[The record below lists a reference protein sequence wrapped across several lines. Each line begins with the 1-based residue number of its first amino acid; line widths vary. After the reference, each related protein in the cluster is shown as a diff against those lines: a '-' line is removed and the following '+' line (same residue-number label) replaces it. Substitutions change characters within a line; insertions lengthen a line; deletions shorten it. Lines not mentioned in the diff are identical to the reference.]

1 MKKWVVYLLGI
12 LTGVILSVALSF
24 VLAITGDDVTDS
36 EELSS
41 NDKIIFEKPGD
52 IIDIQEFKV
61 FQVVEKNAALV
72 TENTDYDSNFGSI
85 YMLKN
90 DDGKYYYDDEVIPIP
105 EGKVVRQLGIY
116 RYLTPNKMIKTVPII
131 AIMDK

>member
-24 VLAITGDDVTDS
+24 VLAINGDDVYDS
-36 EELSS
+36 EELSN
-41 NDKIIFEKPGD
+41 NDRIIFEKPGD

-85 YMLKN
+85 YMLNN
-90 DDGKYYYDDEVIPIP
+90 DDGKYYYDDEIIKIP

-116 RYLTPNKMIKTVPII
+116 RYPTQNKMIKTVPII
-131 AIMDK
+131 AIMEK

>member
-24 VLAITGDDVTDS
+24 VLAITGDDVYDS
-36 EELSS
+36 EELSN
-41 NDKIIFEKPGD
+41 NDRIIFEKPGD

-85 YMLKN
+85 YMLNN
-90 DDGKYYYDDEVIPIP
+90 DDGKYYYDDEIIKIP

-116 RYLTPNKMIKTVPII
+116 RYPTQNKMIKTVPII
-131 AIMDK
+131 AIMEK